1 MNYPLRIKGG
11 KKKKRRKGKKS
22 HSAKETENLSPA
34 DLYLKNS
41 SNGKQNRKRIE
52 ILGRKNNGIDFKI
65 WANIL
70 RL

>member
-11 KKKKRRKGKKS
+11 KKEKRIKGKK
-22 HSAKETENLSPA
+22 KVIPGQKKTENLSPA

-52 ILGRKNNGIDFKI
+52 ILGRKKQWN
-65 WANIL
+65 
-70 RL
+70 